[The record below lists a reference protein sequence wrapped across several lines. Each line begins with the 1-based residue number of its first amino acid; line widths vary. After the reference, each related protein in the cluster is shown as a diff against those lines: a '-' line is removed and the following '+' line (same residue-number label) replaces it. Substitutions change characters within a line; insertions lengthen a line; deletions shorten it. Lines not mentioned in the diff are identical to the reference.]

1 MEQAD
6 YNKAIVSKLDTT
18 QAKQR
23 ETKTKRQTKGKALYK
38 IQAKGVT
45 DKRNPKIDQTVIDGI
60 AALVAKGLNETEAC
74 ALLGVKP
81 EAWFNWKVLHKHKY
95 NDALSRIRAAKI
107 NSCLEAIDQAGD
119 GRTIETATGETIVL
133 ARADW
138 RAKAWML
145 ERAVAPERFRE
156 QQQQASPLP
165 AIAAEIL
172 SELSAK
178 VFAKDRPEAVLDA
191 QEVKALPAGDAGD
204 KAQA

>member
-1 MEQAD
+1 MGI
-6 YNKAIVSKLDTT
+6 KRDT
-18 QAKQR
+18 
-23 ETKTKRQTKGKALYK
+23 
-38 IQAKGVT
+38 
-45 DKRNPKIDQTVIDGI
+45 
-60 AALVAKGLNETEAC
+60 
-74 ALLGVKP
+74 
-81 EAWFNWKVLHKHKY
+81 WFNWKHIHKY
-95 NDALSRIRAAKI
+95 RYDDSLSRIRAAKI